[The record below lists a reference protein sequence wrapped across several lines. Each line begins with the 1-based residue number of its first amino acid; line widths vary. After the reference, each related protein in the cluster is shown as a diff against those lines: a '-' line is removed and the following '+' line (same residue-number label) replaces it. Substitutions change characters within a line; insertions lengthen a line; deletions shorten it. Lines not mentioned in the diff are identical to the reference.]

1 MLDILQFNAPMP
13 YKIYTRRER
22 HVETCYRDICLVC
35 LSLSLSL
42 SSIFSFCL
50 SVRFPYLAILNS
62 LNHKFPF
69 DFDAAKVQ
77 GRRWGKISPILT
89 PEIFQGSFVDTAKG
103 SHNTPQVSTVSC
115 CVGEFYP
122 VRNVFQQR
130 LTIERN

>member
-1 MLDILQFNAPMP
+1 MLQGHMS
-13 YKIYTRRER
+13 
-22 HVETCYRDICLVC
+22 CM
-35 LSLSLSL
+35 SLPLPL
-42 SSIFSFCL
+42 FHFFFL
-50 SVRFPYLAILNS
+50 SVRFRYLAILNS

-77 GRRWGKISPILT
+77 ERRWGKISPILT

-122 VRNVFQQR
+122 ARNFFQQR

>member
-13 YKIYTRRER
+13 YKIYAKTER

-35 LSLSLSL
+35 LSLSLS
-42 SSIFSFCL
+42 SIFSFWVSAFHFAPFL
-50 SVRFPYLAILNS
+50 LS
-62 LNHKFPF
+62 LNHKFPV
-69 DFDAAKVQ
+69 DFEAAKVQ
-77 GRRWGKISPILT
+77 ERRWGKISPILT

-122 VRNVFQQR
+122 ARNVFKRR

>member
-13 YKIYTRRER
+13 HIRQERKTRRDMLQG
-22 HVETCYRDICLVC
+22 HMSCM
-35 LSLSLSL
+35 SLPLPL
-42 SSIFSFCL
+42 FHFFFL

-77 GRRWGKISPILT
+77 ERRWGKISPILT

-122 VRNVFQQR
+122 ARNFFQQR
-130 LTIERN
+130 LTIEGN

>member
-13 YKIYTRRER
+13 HIRQERKTRRDMLQG
-22 HVETCYRDICLVC
+22 HMSCM
-35 LSLSLSL
+35 SLPLPL
-42 SSIFSFCL
+42 FHFFFL

-77 GRRWGKISPILT
+77 ERRWGKISPILT

-122 VRNVFQQR
+122 ARNVFKRR
-130 LTIERN
+130 LTIERNH